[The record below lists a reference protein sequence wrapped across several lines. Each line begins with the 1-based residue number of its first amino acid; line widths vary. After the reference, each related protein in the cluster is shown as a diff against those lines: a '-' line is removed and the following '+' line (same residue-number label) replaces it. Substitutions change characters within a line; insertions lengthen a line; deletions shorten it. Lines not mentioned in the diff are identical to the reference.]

1 VATIAPASYQSSE
14 LIEIAGTTE
23 LDRLLQGMFVVQQF
37 SVALGRASGIVP
49 GVFNYGTKVTDQ
61 L

>member
-1 VATIAPASYQSSE
+1 MGLAEPTV
-14 LIEIAGTTE
+14 
-23 LDRLLQGMFVVQQF
+23 LDRLLQGMYVVQQI

-49 GVFNYGTKVTDQ
+49 GVFNYGIKVTDQ